1 MQNPLHL
8 HESWISWGRIH
19 ESLNGKWQADPSGCS
34 LFVTVSS
41 WGQSCIC
48 ETRDKTQSSKLNSL
62 RVLYRPGVESFMCE
76 IPDWR
81 PAFGY
86 PSPGLCL
93 SHIPCFGTAFL
104 KQNLYLVED
113 WLIDHINGQSWWIP
127 LTLPI
132 PTIVLCLWF
141 GALCR
146 SGSMAMFGLSGA
158 VFRSLTGS
166 VLYVVLWWLIW
177 ERAHNSKKSNPRMKV
192 LFSKGDLPN
201 CF

>member
-1 MQNPLHL
+1 MANF
-8 HESWISWGRIH
+8 
-19 ESLNGKWQADPSGCS
+19 
-34 LFVTVSS
+34 FVAVSS
-41 WGQSCIC
+41 WGQSCIWVS
-48 ETRDKTQSSKLNSL
+48 TRDKTQCTKLNSL
-62 RVLYRPGVESFMCE
+62 RVLYRPGVGSFMCE
-76 IPDWR
+76 IPDWQ
-81 PAFGY
+81 PAFGCL
-86 PSPGLCL
+86 SPGLCL
-93 SHIPCFGTAFL
+93 SHIPCFGTAIL

-132 PTIVLCLWF
+132 PTVVLGRWFGVLC
-141 GALCR
+141 G

-166 VLYVVLWWLIW
+166 VLHVVLQWLIW
-177 ERAHNSKKSNPRMKV
+177 EWAQNSKKSNRRMKV